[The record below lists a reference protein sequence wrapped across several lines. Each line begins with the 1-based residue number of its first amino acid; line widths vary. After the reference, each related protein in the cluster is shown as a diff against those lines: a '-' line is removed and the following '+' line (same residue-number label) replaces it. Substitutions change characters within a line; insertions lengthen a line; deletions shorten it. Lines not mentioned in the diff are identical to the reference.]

1 MYARWHVHLAAPTMG
16 LRQTCSCP
24 IVHMHHTE
32 EPVHKLLAAALAGSA
47 THLQAGRVV
56 TGSCNAAGK
65 HVTCVCARTVLKPI
79 NLSTTRVGPSGCC
92 TTEIEQRSNT
102 QKTSSTRTEQ
112 KVAAHTKSTLLARLD
127 QLACIRMHSFRQ
139 QTQALR
145 AQPPPAPNAT
155 ANATVSRAP
164 CGHTGSPHTEALLKA
179 TSPRFYAA
187 ALLAAFE

>member
-1 MYARWHVHLAAPTMG
+1 M
-16 LRQTCSCP
+16 
-24 IVHMHHTE
+24 
-32 EPVHKLLAAALAGSA
+32 
-47 THLQAGRVV
+47 V

-65 HVTCVCARTVLKPI
+65 HVTCVCACTVLKPI
-79 NLSTTRVGPSGCC
+79 NLSID
-92 TTEIEQRSNT
+92 IEQRSNT
-102 QKTSSTRTEQ
+102 QKKSSTRTEQ